1 MAGSMGF
8 RIHVGRPRLRILWP
22 RSGSSAPRGSPSGRA
37 LPAQYPA
44 CGRMGSAR
52 DAVEI
57 SSDEEDSRPAP
68 VARELP
74 CDDAVLKKGESDDA
88 GVATDDDDCVVL
100 DGDPDGAVAVVG
112 RKGAAGNDVSSDE
125 LQIVAE
131 KGQVACRD
139 FPHSRHLCSNLPFG
153 TTSHEKHCTMCYCFV
168 CDVRAPCDYWGTGL
182 SIDDHCHATD
192 KETRWK
198 TLRLAFKCKGLR
210 ASNPE
215 KENAMYPAMASVSG
229 LSLGNRSPLQNVV
242 NQNRQIH
249 ASVRTAPNVAPA
261 VSAPRAFPVARAE
274 GSTSNAQTSQVTYPV
289 ATTVS
294 APRGIPTTRAEGS
307 TSNAHTSQATH
318 HVAPT
323 VGAPRVYRAT
333 RAEGSRINAHTSQV
347 SYPVAPTVSVPRPHP
362 AARTGRGSNNAHT
375 SQVTYPVAAPTVSAP
390 RPQPVARTGIG
401 LNNAHNA
408 QITHPVQPTVS
419 APRAYPAAIAE
430 RGNAQTAQ
438 LTYPATASHH
448 LPEPEPDQYEEY
460 WEDTPEE
467 YASEG
472 STVYVG
478 NLPYHIDD
486 DSLALNF
493 QHAGVVVFSEVIYD
507 DKTGQS
513 CGFGYVTMS
522 TVQEAEKAVRMYHG
536 YVIYGSVRPLT
547 VYITAPC
554 QSGSPFEI
562 FVCNL
567 PWQVDDSW
575 LEKLF
580 SAHGEVVDARVVYY
594 ERRGG
599 TRRSRGF
606 GFVTMAT
613 EEQSYYAINS
623 LNKQVLEGR
632 TLRVKVSRESPQ
644 QGY

>member
-274 GSTSNAQTSQVTYPV
+274 
-289 ATTVS
+289 
-294 APRGIPTTRAEGS
+294 
-307 TSNAHTSQATH
+307 
-318 HVAPT
+318 
-323 VGAPRVYRAT
+323 
-333 RAEGSRINAHTSQV
+333 
-347 SYPVAPTVSVPRPHP
+347 APTVSVPRPHP

>member
-8 RIHVGRPRLRILWP
+8 RIHVGRRRLQILWP
-22 RSGSSAPRGSPSGRA
+22 RSGSSVPRGSPSGRA
-37 LPAQYPA
+37 LPAQNPA
-44 CGRMGSAR
+44 CGRTGSAR
-52 DAVEI
+52 DDVEI

-68 VARELP
+68 VARKLP
-74 CDDAVLKKGESDDA
+74 CADAVLKRGESDGA

-100 DGDPDGAVAVVG
+100 DGDPDGAVAAVEQ
-112 RKGAAGNDVSSDE
+112 KGAAGNDVNSDE

-168 CDVRAPCDYWGTGL
+168 CDVRAPCDYWGKGL

-192 KETRWK
+192 KETKWK
-198 TLRLAFKCKGLR
+198 TLRLASKCKGLP
-210 ASNPE
+210 ASHPE
-215 KENAMYPAMASVSG
+215 KENAVYPAMAAVG
-229 LSLGNRSPLQNVV
+229 CPSLGNRSPLQNVV
-242 NQNRQIH
+242 NQNQQIH
-249 ASVRTAPNVAPA
+249 TSIRTALNVAPT
-261 VSAPRAFPVARAE
+261 VSAPRAFPA
-274 GSTSNAQTSQVTYPV
+274 
-289 ATTVS
+289 
-294 APRGIPTTRAEGS
+294 TRAEGS
-307 TSNAHTSQATH
+307 T
-318 HVAPT
+318 
-323 VGAPRVYRAT
+323 
-333 RAEGSRINAHTSQV
+333 GSAHTSQV
-347 SYPVAPTVSVPRPHP
+347 TYSVAPTVSVPRPHP

-390 RPQPVARTGIG
+390 RPQPVAKTGRG

-438 LTYPATASHH
+438 LTYQATASHH

-467 YASEG
+467 YASEW

-478 NLPYHIDD
+478 NLPYHTDD

-513 CGFGYVTMS
+513 RGFGYVTIS

-536 YVIYGSVRPLT
+536 YVSIFCSFMGASVASYAIYGSVRPLT
-547 VYITAPC
+547 VYITAPR

>member
-22 RSGSSAPRGSPSGRA
+22 RSASSVPRESPSGRA
-37 LPAQYPA
+37 LPAQNPV
-44 CGRMGSAR
+44 CGRTGSAR

-74 CDDAVLKKGESDDA
+74 CGDAAVKKGESDGA

-100 DGDPDGAVAVVG
+100 DGDPDGAVAAVEQ
-112 RKGAAGNDVSSDE
+112 KGAAGNDGSSDE

-168 CDVRAPCDYWGTGL
+168 CDVRAPCDYWGKGL

-192 KETRWK
+192 KETKWK
-198 TLRLAFKCKGLR
+198 TLRLAFKCKGLP
-210 ASNPE
+210 ASHPE
-215 KENAMYPAMASVSG
+215 KENAVYPAMAAVG
-229 LSLGNRSPLQNVV
+229 CPSLGNRSPLQNVV
-242 NQNRQIH
+242 NQNQQIH
-249 ASVRTAPNVAPA
+249 TSVRTTLNVAPT
-261 VSAPRAFPVARAE
+261 VSAPRAFPA
-274 GSTSNAQTSQVTYPV
+274 
-289 ATTVS
+289 
-294 APRGIPTTRAEGS
+294 TRAEGS
-307 TSNAHTSQATH
+307 T
-318 HVAPT
+318 
-323 VGAPRVYRAT
+323 
-333 RAEGSRINAHTSQV
+333 GSAHTSQV
-347 SYPVAPTVSVPRPHP
+347 TYSVAPTVSVPRPHP

-390 RPQPVARTGIG
+390 RPQPVPRTGRG

-438 LTYPATASHH
+438 LTYQATTSNH

-460 WEDTPEE
+460 WEDTPAE

-486 DSLALNF
+486 ESLALNF
-493 QHAGVVVFSEVIYD
+493 EHAGVVVFSEVIYD

-513 CGFGYVTMS
+513 RGFGYVTMS

-536 YVIYGSVRPLT
+536 YMIYGCVRPLT
-547 VYITAPC
+547 VYITAPR

-632 TLRVKVSRESPQ
+632 ALRVKVSRESPQ